1 LLETPESHA
10 HDNVTGNGQRE
21 RFKKGMDWTISSQA
35 AKKFVEGST
44 TRFSSL
50 SKFLYGKQPTSAE
63 NYVVF
68 VTC

>member
-1 LLETPESHA
+1 
-10 HDNVTGNGQRE
+10 
-21 RFKKGMDWTISSQA
+21 MDWTISSQA

-63 NYVVF
+63 NYVLF
-68 VTC
+68 VE